1 MNDAAHSMLSGKTIL
16 VTGAGGGI
24 GSEICREVVRHGG
37 RLVATD
43 VMASARV
50 IGDELQSAFIQ
61 LDVTRGE
68 DWQRGLVQI
77 ERDYGELH
85 GLVNNAGMILMK
97 PLLETTLDDYRRINA
112 VNNDGT
118 FLGIR
123 AFAPLLARSAA
134 GTPHGCA
141 IVNFSSIYGLGGQP
155 FFSAYC
161 AAKGAIRLLTKA
173 AALEFAQLGMRI
185 RVNSVHPGPIDTALA
200 RAPLEALITS
210 GRIASMDAAIDSVAA
225 SYPGGRIGRPS
236 DVAGVVAFLL
246 SDAAR
251 FVNGAEIPIDDGFT
265 AKAQ

>member
-1 MNDAAHSMLSGKTIL
+1 VSESTLAGKTIL

-24 GSEICREVVRHGG
+24 GGEICREAARQGA
-37 RLVATD
+37 RLVMTD
-43 VMASARV
+43 VVATAEAAAS
-50 IGDELQSAFIQ
+50 ELGATFMP
-61 LDVTRGE
+61 LDVTRPD
-68 DWQRGLVQI
+68 DWQRAADRVD
-77 ERDYGELH
+77 RDFGALH

-97 PLLETTLDDYRRINA
+97 PLLETTLDDYRRINS
-112 VNNDGT
+112 VNNEGT

-123 AFAPLLARSAA
+123 AFATLLARTATA
-134 GTPHGCA
+134 TPHGTA

-173 AALEFAQLGMRI
+173 TALEFAQLGMRI

-200 RAPLEALITS
+200 RAPLEAMVAA
-210 GRIASMDAAIDSVAA
+210 GRIASVESALAGVAA
-225 SYPGGRIGRPS
+225 SYPSGRIGQPS

-251 FVNGAEIPIDDGFT
+251 FVNGVEIPVDDGFT

>member
-1 MNDAAHSMLSGKTIL
+1 MSEAVLAGKTIL

-24 GSEICREVVRHGG
+24 GSEICREVARLGA
-37 RLVATD
+37 RLVMTD
-43 VMASARV
+43 VVATAEAAAA
-50 IGDELQSAFIQ
+50 ELDATFMP
-61 LDVTRGE
+61 LDVTRAD
-68 DWQRGLVQI
+68 DW
-77 ERDYGELH
+77 ERVVGRVERECGALH

-97 PLLETTLDDYRRINA
+97 PLLETTLEDYRGINS
-112 VNNDGT
+112 VNNEGT
-118 FLGIR
+118 FLGTR
-123 AFAPLLARSAA
+123 AFAPLLAKTAA
-134 GTPHGCA
+134 GTQYGTA

-173 AALEFAQLGMRI
+173 TALEFAQLGMRI

-200 RAPLEALITS
+200 RGPLEALVAA
-210 GRIASMDAAIDSVAA
+210 GRIPSVESALAGVAA
-225 SYPGGRIGRPS
+225 SYPSGRMGRPN

-251 FVNGAEIPIDDGFT
+251 FVNGVEIPVDDGFT